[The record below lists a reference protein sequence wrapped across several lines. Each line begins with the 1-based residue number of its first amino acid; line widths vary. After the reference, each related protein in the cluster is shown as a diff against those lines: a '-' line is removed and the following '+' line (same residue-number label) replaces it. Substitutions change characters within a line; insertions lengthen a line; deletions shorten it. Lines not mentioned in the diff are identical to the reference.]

1 MFKTDNSL
9 HVFVANTMELVDVPT
24 AAIGDLLVAN
34 EENGLLCVSGAEVA
48 YDAGSGAAASGY
60 FKIGQK
66 LADNEVRWSPILKAS
81 KVVKRTQ
88 KQAGSIL
95 GTPNARAQQV
105 TTISAVSDVANT
117 RYTLRLSFKNNVE
130 LFSEQSDLHFF
141 EYTTGDTVTA
151 GEVVDKFI
159 AKIDNVDGAL
169 TGKVDATK
177 TSNTEFYIT
186 GLAQTWSLGLHTDTV
201 VSFDATLDG
210 FGAAV
215 VTLTTAPSKG
225 VNDGKNIA
233 ELEWFAVG
241 ANGAPYRN
249 NVMPSNQDLI
259 TLYADSS
266 KEYNVVSLDCEL
278 ADPGHA
284 VAGSGLGR
292 CTVVIAFEEGV
303 ANDPLETVLKTGG
316 AFFE

>member
-9 HVFVANTMELVDVPT
+9 HVFVAKTTELVSVSD
-24 AAIGDLLVAN
+24 AAVGDLLVAN
-34 EENGLLCVSGAEVA
+34 DENGILCVSGSEVA
-48 YDAGSGAAASGY
+48 YDAGSGAALSGY

-66 LADNEVRWSPILKAS
+66 VSTTEVRWSPVVKAS
-81 KVVKRTQ
+81 KVIKRTQ
-88 KQAGSIL
+88 VQAGSIL
-95 GTPNARAQQV
+95 GTQV

-117 RYTLRLSFKNNVE
+117 RYTLRLNFKNNVE

-141 EYTTGDTVTA
+141 EYVTGDTVTA

-201 VSFDATLDG
+201 VSFDCTLDG

-215 VTLTTAPSKG
+215 ETLSTSPSKG

-292 CTVVIAFEEGV
+292 CTIVIAYEEGV
-303 ANDPLETVLKTGG
+303 ANDPLETVLKTGA